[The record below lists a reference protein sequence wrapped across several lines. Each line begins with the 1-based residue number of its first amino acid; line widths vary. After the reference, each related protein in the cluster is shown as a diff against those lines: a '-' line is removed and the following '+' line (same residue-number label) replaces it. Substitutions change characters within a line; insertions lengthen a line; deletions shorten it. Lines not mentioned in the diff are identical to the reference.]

1 MAYHLFKLF
10 RVRESYIDLKVEAV
24 YEKML
29 LTSVKK
35 KYVKVENGELK
46 IVGFEE
52 RRRETLPI
60 AAAYQRLLFKK
71 LLLKDRTI
79 EEIIKWIKKIKR
91 KVIMKQLSKEEV
103 TLQIKLS
110 KNVEDYRKRK
120 KNKDGEETNEW
131 IASKLPHV
139 KVANYLKENGIKE
152 NGYNSWEK
160 GCYVKYIVTGKE
172 RGKGITACSIYN
184 YENNYSPEYYWDVKI
199 YAILERVL
207 SSVFPKHNWNQYYQ
221 EEKKKIL
228 KIKTKK

>member
-1 MAYHLFKLF
+1 MFDFAEIEQEGAKF
-10 RVRESYIDLKVEAV
+10 
-24 YEKML
+24 
-29 LTSVKK
+29 
-35 KYVKVENGELK
+35 ENMVALELK
-46 IVGFEE
+46 KAI
-52 RRRETLPI
+52 TNWT
-60 AAAYQRLLFKK
+60 
-71 LLLKDRTI
+71 DRG
-79 EEIIKWIKKIKR
+79 
-91 KVIMKQLSKEEV
+91 LGYFS
-103 TLQIKLS
+103 LHFL
-110 KNVEDYRKRK
+110 

-139 KVANYLKENGIKE
+139 KVANYLKGNGIKE

-228 KIKTKK
+228 KIKTKKITI